1 MSSEDMDFQSLLD
14 GAVEFHGHLCGGQII
29 GVKMA
34 MAGLREIGIEDPK
47 GKDRKDLI
55 VLVEIDRC
63 ATDAIITVTGCR
75 VGRRS
80 LKVLDYGK
88 MAATFVNMKTGRA
101 VRINAT
107 AESRRRAEELEGEL
121 IPTYGV
127 ENAFCE
133 ALVRMSEEELFKI
146 REVEVRLRPQDLPGE
161 PLDIVIC
168 EECGE
173 TVLDMREV
181 EKQGRL
187 LCKTCAEGMSYYVPK
202 CTSA

>member
-1 MSSEDMDFQSLLD
+1 MHSNDREFQTLLAE
-14 GAVEFHGHLCGGQII
+14 AVAFHGHLCGGQII

-34 MAGLREIGIEDPK
+34 MAGLREVGISDPK
-47 GKDRKDLI
+47 GADRKDLI

-63 ATDAIITVTGCR
+63 ATDAIITATGCR

-88 MAATFVNMKTGRA
+88 MAATFVNMKTGKA

-107 AESRRRAEELEGEL
+107 AESRRRAEELEEKL
-121 IPTYGV
+121 IGTPGV

-133 ALVRMSEEELFKI
+133 ALLRMSEEELFRV
-146 REVEVRLRPQDLPGE
+146 REVSVHLKPQDLPGE
-161 PLDIVIC
+161 PLDVVIC

-181 EKQGRL
+181 EKGGRL
-187 LCKTCAEGMSYYVPK
+187 LCRTCADGAAYYAPMSA
-202 CTSA
+202 SA

>member
-1 MSSEDMDFQSLLD
+1 MHSNDNKEFQTLLAK
-14 GAVEFHGHLCGGQII
+14 AVAFHGHLCGGQII

-34 MAGLREIGIEDPK
+34 MAGLREVGINDPK
-47 GKDRKDLI
+47 GADRKDLI

-63 ATDAIITVTGCR
+63 ATDAIITATGCR

-88 MAATFVNMKTGRA
+88 MAATFVNMKTGKA

-107 AESRRRAEELEGEL
+107 AESRRRAEELEEKL
-121 IPTYGV
+121 IGTPGV

-133 ALVRMSEEELFKI
+133 ALLRMSEEELFRI
-146 REVEVRLRPQDLPGE
+146 REVSVHLKPQDLPGE
-161 PLDIVIC
+161 PLDVVIC

-181 EKQGRL
+181 EKGGRL
-187 LCKTCAEGMSYYVPK
+187 LCRTCADGTAYYAPMS
-202 CTSA
+202 A